1 MLYQATAA
9 AVANAVVACKNVSW
23 DFLTVILCLKKRRSH
38 RKAIIAIARML
49 LTAVY
54 PMLKN
59 GKNYKSVLYIKA
71 DNLPIDRGITV
82 DQAIIISRNQGY
94 KINSANA

>member
-9 AVANAVVACKNVSW
+9 AVANAVVASKKYPEILNRY
-23 DFLTVILCLKKRRSH
+23 LCLSH

>member
-9 AVANAVVACKNVSW
+9 AVANAVVASKKYTEILNRY
-23 DFLTVILCLKKRRSH
+23 LCLKKRRSH

>member
-9 AVANAVVACKNVSW
+9 AVANAVVEILNRY
-23 DFLTVILCLKKRRSH
+23 LCLKKRRSH